1 MFSDRRMILG
11 ALVVLIG
18 MLVFALASPFSPF
31 AQSTEDH
38 EYGAYEREHEA
49 EMREHEA
56 EAREHEAEAREHEAE
71 AREARAASFG
81 HHRKGLLRHADD
93 AS

>member
-1 MFSDRRMILG
+1 MFSDRRLILG

-31 AQSTEDH
+31 AQSTDDD
-38 EYGAYEREHEA
+38 EYRAYEREHEA

-56 EAREHEAEAREHEAE
+56 EERET
-71 AREARAASFG
+71 RAASFG